1 MPRTATFMMVKKIE
15 TKMQTILSKAHHDY
29 DKMLNARAYF
39 KLNDHAI
46 GEDLV
51 QDTFLKTWKYL
62 LKGGKIDMMKAFLYH
77 ILNNLIIDEYRKNKT
92 SSLDFLMEKG
102 FDISNENH
110 ERLFDIM
117 DGKTAALLIDE
128 LPKKYQNVMRLK
140 YLKDLTLQEISLITG
155 QSKNTIAVQ
164 TYRGLEKLKALYNSK
179 FNKTDSK
186 S

>member
-1 MPRTATFMMVKKIE
+1 MMASKKE
-15 TKMQTILSKAHHDY
+15 MKMQKVLSTAHHDY

-102 FDISNENH
+102 FDLSNENH
-110 ERLFDIM
+110 ERLFDVI
-117 DGKTAALLIDE
+117 DGKTAVLLIDE
-128 LPKKYQNVMRLK
+128 LPKKYQEVMRLK

-164 TYRGLEKLKALYNSK
+164 THRGLEKLKVLYNRK
-179 FNKTDSK
+179 LDKTNINKV
-186 S
+186 